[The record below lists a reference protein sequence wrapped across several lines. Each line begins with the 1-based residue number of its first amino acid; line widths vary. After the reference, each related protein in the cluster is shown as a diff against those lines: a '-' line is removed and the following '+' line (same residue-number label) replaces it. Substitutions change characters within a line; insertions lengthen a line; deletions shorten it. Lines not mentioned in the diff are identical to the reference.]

1 MQQKLIPSVI
11 LKVFHSRYCF
21 RLSTRKKT
29 SRSEKICNLFAKWEK
44 QFSHRETVSVGM
56 IGAGSYAAKILSPAF
71 SRANAKMTTI
81 CSQGG
86 VSAARLAKKNGF
98 ENASTD
104 LGEVLADKNT
114 NAIVI
119 ATRHNSHAE
128 LTSRALSLGKHVFVE
143 KPLALNKEEL
153 SQIKVAFIN
162 AQKSRMPKLMVGF
175 NRRYAPLISD
185 ILRLVSSTKTPKT
198 LIYTVNAGE
207 LPDEHWTLD
216 QKLAVAAW
224 LASRA
229 TSGLNAVYSWC
240 SCKRL
245 GVGGNKIECQHR

>member
-1 MQQKLIPSVI
+1 M
-11 LKVFHSRYCF
+11 
-21 RLSTRKKT
+21 
-29 SRSEKICNLFAKWEK
+29 
-44 QFSHRETVSVGM
+44 
-56 IGAGSYAAKILSPAF
+56 
-71 SRANAKMTTI
+71 
-81 CSQGG
+81 
-86 VSAARLAKKNGF
+86 
-98 ENASTD
+98 
-104 LGEVLADKNT
+104 LADKNT

-119 ATRHNSHAE
+119 ATRHNSHPE

-216 QKLAVAAW
+216 PKIGGGRLVGG
-224 LASRA
+224 RA
-229 TSGLNAVYSWC
+229 TSWTNAVYSWC
-240 SCKRL
+240 SCKT
-245 GVGGNKIECQHR
+245 GS